1 MAEEHPADPS
11 ALLHEEGTEAHA
23 AETAGD
29 PASHAADYALFG
41 IDSQGRFL
49 AKSEMYDKHGQALA
63 GYRPGYL
70 GPFKLEYTR
79 NMLDMTVVAA
89 LLAIVLVTIARRVMR
104 DVRTDRA
111 PHGRL
116 ANAVEAMLVF
126 VRNDVV
132 APIGGH
138 HLLPFAPLF
147 LTYFFFILA
156 MNLSGLVPVLFK
168 GPTANLW
175 INMTLAASV
184 MVFLFG
190 AGMVKQGPV
199 GFLKNIV
206 PSGIPWWLWPFMF
219 VLEFAGT
226 ILRCSVLGIR
236 LFANMVAGHLAIPSI
251 LALGTFKG
259 GAVTGMAVVGLI
271 IGIPLALGM
280 TLLEV
285 LVALIQAYVFTMLAV
300 IFSGAAVHPE
310 H

>member
-1 MAEEHPADPS
+1 MAMMFILASPAQALVSLPNLFTDHMVLQRGVSVHVWGTADPS
-11 ALLHEEGTEAHA
+11 EAVTVSFAGNTASGVSDGTGAWSLYLPPLAASATGRALTL
-23 AETAGD
+23 
-29 PASHAADYALFG
+29 
-41 IDSQGRFL
+41 R
-49 AKSEMYDKHGQALA
+49 
-63 GYRPGYL
+63 
-70 GPFKLEYTR
+70 GPS
-79 NMLDMTVVAA
+79 NS
-89 LLAIVLVTIARRVMR
+89 I
-104 DVRTDRA
+104 
-111 PHGRL
+111 
-116 ANAVEAMLVF
+116 

-132 APIGGH
+132 APVGGH

-184 MVFLFG
+184 IVFLFG

-219 VLEFAGT
+219 LLEFAGT

-251 LALGTFKG
+251 LALGIFKG
-259 GAVTGMAVVGLI
+259 GAVTGMAVAGLI